1 MYLGTKLI
9 AGGKAKVSLSD
20 LEGIKLSGNLTDKSF
35 LVYSDS
41 AKAWVNKSL
50 DELVFD
56 GTSSGFVPAPASGAT
71 DLFLKSDGTWGTL
84 PAATTHTILTLSNTD
99 QSVHSDLIAA
109 AVKGL
114 DNIDGDI
121 IIVKDFIATNAQ
133 GESKWQY
140 TSYVYDNGSWHAMD
154 GNYNA
159 ENVYFDEDLM
169 TTTEVGVIKLTNGQA
184 TIPAAGKNLKEVFNT
199 IFVKEA
205 NPLTTKPAV
214 TITLNEAGSYEVGT
228 KKTPTYSASL
238 SAGSY
243 TYGPATGIT
252 ATSWEIT
259 DTEGEEA
266 ATASGSLP
274 EIEIIDDINYTITA
288 KASYEDGTI
297 PLTNT
302 GNEYVSGQIKAGS
315 ASKTS
320 SAITGYRNSFYGTLA
335 NKNALTADVIR
346 ELSKSDKAL
355 IAGES
360 IPITIPVGALRV
372 VFAYPATLKDLD
384 KVLDKNDSNANI
396 ISGFSKVTMEIP
408 GNNNYNPISYKVY
421 TIDFANPYD
430 IQNIFT
436 AII

>member
-1 MYLGTKLI
+1 
-9 AGGKAKVSLSD
+9 
-20 LEGIKLSGNLTDKSF
+20 
-35 LVYSDS
+35 
-41 AKAWVNKSL
+41 
-50 DELVFD
+50 
-56 GTSSGFVPAPASGAT
+56 
-71 DLFLKSDGTWGTL
+71 
-84 PAATTHTILTLSNTD
+84 
-99 QSVHSDLIAA
+99 
-109 AVKGL
+109 
-114 DNIDGDI
+114 
-121 IIVKDFIATNAQ
+121 
-133 GESKWQY
+133 
-140 TSYVYDNGSWHAMD
+140 MD

-169 TTTEVGVIKLTNGQA
+169 TTTAVGVIKLTNGQA

-205 NPLTTKPAV
+205 NPSTTKPAV

-259 DTEGEEA
+259 DTEGEKA
-266 ATASGSLP
+266 STASGTLP
-274 EIEIIDDINYTITA
+274 EIEVIDGINYTVTA
-288 KASYEDGTI
+288 KASYGDGTI

-302 GNEYVSGQIKAGS
+302 GNEYASGQIKASS

-335 NKNALTADVIR
+335 NKNALTAEIIR
-346 ELSKSDKAL
+346 GLSKSGAAL
-355 IAGES
+355 AAGSSIAVD
-360 IPITIPVGALRV
+360 IPVGALRV

-396 ISGFSKVTMEIP
+396 ISGFSKTTMDIP
-408 GNNNYNPISYKVY
+408 GNNGYDPISYKVY

-430 IQNIFT
+430 TQNTFT
-436 AII
+436 VTI

>member
-1 MYLGTKLI
+1 
-9 AGGKAKVSLSD
+9 
-20 LEGIKLSGNLTDKSF
+20 
-35 LVYSDS
+35 
-41 AKAWVNKSL
+41 
-50 DELVFD
+50 
-56 GTSSGFVPAPASGAT
+56 
-71 DLFLKSDGTWGTL
+71 
-84 PAATTHTILTLSNTD
+84 
-99 QSVHSDLIAA
+99 
-109 AVKGL
+109 
-114 DNIDGDI
+114 
-121 IIVKDFIATNAQ
+121 
-133 GESKWQY
+133 
-140 TSYVYDNGSWHAMD
+140 MD

-159 ENVYFDEDLM
+159 ENVYFNEDLM
-169 TTTEVGVIKLTNGQA
+169 TTTAVGVIKLTNGQA

-205 NPLTTKPAV
+205 NPSTTKPVV

-238 SAGSY
+238 SAGAY

-266 ATASGSLP
+266 TAASGSLP
-274 EIEIIDDINYTITA
+274 EIEIIDDINYTITV
-288 KASYEDGTI
+288 KANYGDGTI
-297 PLTNT
+297 PLTNI

-335 NKNALTADVIR
+335 NKNALTADIIR

-430 IQNIFT
+430 TQNIFT